1 VGSSAVSIGGM
12 SMFDFDEQA
21 LIEESKKHCE
31 EFLQKEQRS
40 LVTFTG
46 DSSLMYIPDSKL
58 QRFLLDPSKGILYLP
73 LESFLDRRLDDNQIM
88 WHIYYE
94 LALYPDWKKQTKK
107 YLNRKKDWQK
117 EIDHMTSYILA
128 RIKKEGLEKDKA
140 YQPKVISNYVR
151 KEVLDLL
158 YILDKLTSFL
168 RVLQMCPIYRDEENF
183 KKIVSYMEQTGKTLE
198 SISQMPRHRA
208 FANSF
213 LIIELYKITPKIEGC
228 IENPF
233 DRKVF
238 NQPLFNFVHYQLVRQ
253 INSNQGIIE
262 RDAFIRSFIFPI
274 FEQLWKEEIDEMS
287 FYKSKSQKME
297 QVKGSKNP
305 FEQSKIDEIPDSLEF
320 TQEEVEKILE
330 EMEDQQ
336 EQISA
341 SVQNAIQG
349 KLDLEPYGISQADQ
363 QLFQFYSNKMKSERE
378 QMRQFWRKLIGN
390 AKKEISVK
398 KNGQI
403 KGKIDIDSFVK
414 SYPDFVESQKKGNY
428 KNLLIFN
435 RYLLEPQTD
444 ILPKRIEISFVID
457 NSGSMNASKIE
468 AARKSLAVTLLSI
481 DDFNRYLKSNA
492 EQLNQ
497 KVEVLSETW
506 FFGSKYYNVKE
517 FNHKNVKEKEK
528 SDIIRSIVKL
538 NATGGATD
546 DASCLREISNRITSM
561 QERELKNGKQ
571 IKIVFEITDGASS
584 FPGSAKEAVQELLC
598 KNVQIYAFQIGKNS
612 EKDEKVFNFI
622 WNEGYKQPHGV
633 IIGEQ
638 VEKLPKELLKAV
650 GKNMQS
656 IFNN

>member
-1 VGSSAVSIGGM
+1 
-12 SMFDFDEQA
+12 MFDFDEQT
-21 LIEESKKHCE
+21 LIEESKKHFE

-40 LVTFTG
+40 LATFTG

-58 QRFLLDPSKGILYLP
+58 ERFLLDPSKGVLYLP
-73 LESFLDRRLDDNQIM
+73 LESFLDRKLDDNQIM

-117 EIDHMTSYILA
+117 EIDRMTSYILA
-128 RIKKEGLEKDKA
+128 RIKKEGLEKDPA
-140 YQPKVISNYVR
+140 YQPKVISNYVKR
-151 KEVLDLL
+151 EILDLL
-158 YILDKLTSFL
+158 YLLDKYTSFL

-183 KKIVSYMEQTGKTLE
+183 GKIVSYMKQTGKTME

-213 LIIELYKITPKIEGC
+213 LIIELYKIEPKIEGC
-228 IENPF
+228 VENPF
-233 DRKVF
+233 DRKIF
-238 NQPLFNFVHYQLVRQ
+238 NQPFFDFIHYQLARQ
-253 INSNQGIIE
+253 INNDQGIIE
-262 RDAFIRSFIFPI
+262 RDPFVRSFILPA
-274 FEQLWKEEIDEMS
+274 FEQLWKQEIDEMV
-287 FYKSKSQKME
+287 FYKSKGQKEE
-297 QVKGSKNP
+297 QVKGSENP
-305 FEQSKIDEIPDSLEF
+305 FEQSKADEIPDSLES

-330 EMEDQQ
+330 EMLDQQ
-336 EQISA
+336 DQINI
-341 SVQNAIQG
+341 SVQNIIEG
-349 KLDLEPYGISQADQ
+349 KVDLGPYGISQTDQ

-378 QMRQFWRKLIGN
+378 QMRQFWKKLIGD

-398 KNGQI
+398 KDGQV
-403 KGKIDIDSFVK
+403 KGKLDMDSFINF
-414 SYPDFVESQKKGNY
+414 YPDFVEAEKKGNY
-428 KNLLIFN
+428 KNLPIFN
-435 RYLLEPQTD
+435 RYLLETQRD
-444 ILPKRIEISFVID
+444 ILPERIEISFVID

-468 AARKSLAVTLLSI
+468 AARKALAVTLLSI
-481 DDFNRYLKSNA
+481 DDFNQYLKSNA

-517 FNHKNVKEKEK
+517 FNDKNVKEKEK

-538 NATGGATD
+538 DATDGATD
-546 DASCLREISNRITSM
+546 DASCLREISHRITSI
-561 QERELKNGKQ
+561 QERELKKGKQ

-584 FPGSAKEAVQELLC
+584 FPGLAKDAVQELLS
-598 KNVQIYAFQIGKNS
+598 KNVEVYAFQIGKNS
-612 EKDEKVFNFI
+612 ETNEKIFNFV

-633 IIGEQ
+633 MIGEQ

-650 GKNMQS
+650 RKNMQS

>member
-1 VGSSAVSIGGM
+1 
-12 SMFDFDEQA
+12 MFNIDEQT

-40 LVTFTG
+40 LATFTG
-46 DSSLMYIPDSKL
+46 DPSLMYIPDPRL
-58 QRFLLDPSKGILYLP
+58 ERFLLDPSKGVLYLP
-73 LESFLDRRLDDNQIM
+73 LQSFLDRELDDNQIM

-94 LALYPDWKKQTKK
+94 LALYPDWKRQAKK

-117 EIDHMTSYILA
+117 EIDHITRYILA
-128 RIKKEGLEKDKA
+128 RIKEEGLEKDDA
-140 YQPKVISNYVR
+140 YQPGIISNYVR
-151 KEVLDLL
+151 KE
-158 YILDKLTSFL
+158 ILNMLFLMDKQASFL

-183 KKIVSYMEQTGKTLE
+183 GEIVSYMKQTGKTVE
-198 SISQMPRHRA
+198 STFQMPVHRA
-208 FANSF
+208 FVNSF
-213 LIIELYKITPKIEGC
+213 LIVELYKVNLKIEGRVKS
-228 IENPF
+228 IF
-233 DRKVF
+233 DRKILG
-238 NQPLFNFVHYQLVRQ
+238 QPFFDFIRYGLVRQ
-253 INSNQGIIE
+253 INNDEGIIE
-262 RDAFIRSFIFPI
+262 RDSFIRSFVFPT
-274 FEQLWKEEIDEMS
+274 FEQLWKEEIDEMV
-287 FYKSKSQKME
+287 FYKSKAQEKE

-403 KGKIDIDSFVK
+403 KGKLDIDNFIDY
-414 SYPDFVESQKKGNY
+414 YPDFVEAEKKGNY
-428 KNLLIFN
+428 KNLPIFN

-444 ILPKRIEISFVID
+444 ILPERIEISFVID
-457 NSGSMNASKIE
+457 NSGSMNESKIE
-468 AARKSLAVTLLSI
+468 AARKALAVTLLSI

-517 FNHKNVKEKEK
+517 FNDKREREKEK

-538 NATGGATD
+538 DATDGATD
-546 DASCLREISNRITSM
+546 DASCLREISNSITSI
-561 QERELKNGKQ
+561 QESELKKGKQ

-584 FPGSAKEAVQELLC
+584 FPGAAKEAVQDLIS
-598 KNVQIYAFQIGKNS
+598 KNVEIYAFQIGKNS
-612 EKDEKVFNFI
+612 ETNEKIFNFV
-622 WNEGYKQPHGV
+622 WNEGYKQPRGV
-633 IIGEQ
+633 MIGEQ

-650 GKNMQS
+650 RKNMQS
-656 IFNN
+656 VFNN

>member
-1 VGSSAVSIGGM
+1 
-12 SMFDFDEQA
+12 MFDFDEQT

-40 LVTFTG
+40 LATFTG

-58 QRFLLDPSKGILYLP
+58 QRFILDSSKGVLYLP
-73 LESFLDRRLDDNQIM
+73 LESFLDRKLDDTQIM

-117 EIDHMTSYILA
+117 EIDHMTSYIMT
-128 RIKKEGLEKDKA
+128 RIKKEGLENDPA

-151 KEVLDLL
+151 KEILDLL
-158 YILDKLTSFL
+158 HLLDKQTSFL

-183 KKIVSYMEQTGKTLE
+183 KKIVSYMKKTGKTIE

-213 LIIELYKITPKIEGC
+213 FIIELYKIEPKIEEC
-228 IENPF
+228 AQNPF
-233 DRKVF
+233 DRKIF
-238 NQPLFNFVHYQLVRQ
+238 NQPFFDFIHYQLVKQ
-253 INSNQGIIE
+253 INKDQGIIE
-262 RDAFIRSFIFPI
+262 RDPFIRSFIFPT
-274 FEQLWKEEIDEMS
+274 FEQLWKQEIDEMML
-287 FYKSKSQKME
+287 YKSKGQKEE
-297 QVKGSKNP
+297 QVKGSENL
-305 FEQSKIDEIPDSLEF
+305 FEQSKADEIPDSLES

-330 EMEDQQ
+330 EMLDQEDQ
-336 EQISA
+336 IST
-341 SVQNAIQG
+341 SIQNAMQG
-349 KLDLEPYGISQADQ
+349 KVDLEAYGISQSDQ
-363 QLFQFYSNKMKSERE
+363 QLFQFYSNKMKLERE
-378 QMRQFWRKLIGN
+378 QMRQFWKKLIGD
-390 AKKEISVK
+390 AKKEVSVK
-398 KNGQI
+398 KDGQV
-403 KGKIDIDSFVK
+403 KGKLDVDSFINF
-414 SYPDFVESQKKGNY
+414 YPDFVEAEKKGNY
-428 KNLLIFN
+428 KNLSIFN
-435 RYLLEPQTD
+435 RYLLETQAD
-444 ILPKRIEISFVID
+444 ILPERIEISFVID
-457 NSGSMNASKIE
+457 NSGSMNELKIE
-468 AARKSLAVTLLSI
+468 ASRKALAVTLLSI
-481 DDFNRYLKSNA
+481 DDFNKYLKSNA

-517 FNHKNVKEKEK
+517 FNDKNVKEKEK

-538 NATGGATD
+538 DATDGATD
-546 DASCLREISNRITSM
+546 DASCLREISNRMTSI
-561 QERELKNGKQ
+561 QESELKKGKQ

-584 FPGSAKEAVQELLC
+584 FPGSAKEAVQELLS
-598 KNVQIYAFQIGKNS
+598 KNVEVYAFQIGKNS
-612 EKDEKVFNFI
+612 ETNEKIFNFV

-633 IIGEQ
+633 MIGEQ

>member
-1 VGSSAVSIGGM
+1 
-12 SMFDFDEQA
+12 MFDFDEQT

-40 LVTFTG
+40 LATFTG

-58 QRFLLDPSKGILYLP
+58 QRFILDSSKGVLYLP
-73 LESFLDRRLDDNQIM
+73 LESFLDRKLDDNQIM

-117 EIDHMTSYILA
+117 EIDHMTSYIMT
-128 RIKKEGLEKDKA
+128 RIKKEGLENDLA

-151 KEVLDLL
+151 KEIFDLL
-158 YILDKLTSFL
+158 HLLDKQTSFL

-183 KKIVSYMEQTGKTLE
+183 KKIVSYMKQAGKTIE

-213 LIIELYKITPKIEGC
+213 FIIELYKIEPKIEEC
-228 IENPF
+228 AQNPF
-233 DRKVF
+233 DRKIF
-238 NQPLFNFVHYQLVRQ
+238 NQPFFDFIHYQLVKQ
-253 INSNQGIIE
+253 INNDQGIIE
-262 RDAFIRSFIFPI
+262 RDPFIRSFIFPT
-274 FEQLWKEEIDEMS
+274 FQQLWKQEIDEMML
-287 FYKSKSQKME
+287 YKSKGQKEE
-297 QVKGSKNP
+297 QVKGSENS
-305 FEQSKIDEIPDSLEF
+305 FEQSKADEIPDSLES

-330 EMEDQQ
+330 EMLDQQ
-336 EQISA
+336 DQIST
-341 SVQNAIQG
+341 SIQNAMQG
-349 KLDLEPYGISQADQ
+349 KVDLEAYGISQPDQ
-363 QLFQFYSNKMKSERE
+363 QLFQFYSNKMKLERE
-378 QMRQFWRKLIGN
+378 QMRQFWKKLIGD
-390 AKKEISVK
+390 AKKEVSVK
-398 KNGQI
+398 KDGQV
-403 KGKIDIDSFVK
+403 KGKLDVDSFINF
-414 SYPDFVESQKKGNY
+414 YPDFVEAEKKGNY
-428 KNLLIFN
+428 KNLPIFN
-435 RYLLEPQTD
+435 RYLLETQAD
-444 ILPKRIEISFVID
+444 ILPERIEISFVID

-468 AARKSLAVTLLSI
+468 AARKALAVTLLSI

-517 FNHKNVKEKEK
+517 FNDKSVKEKEK

-538 NATGGATD
+538 DATDGATD
-546 DASCLREISNRITSM
+546 DASCLREISNRITSI
-561 QERELKNGKQ
+561 QESELKKGKQ
-571 IKIVFEITDGASS
+571 IKIIFEITDGASS
-584 FPGSAKEAVQELLC
+584 FPGSAKEAIQELLS
-598 KNVQIYAFQIGKNS
+598 KNVEVYAFQIGKNS
-612 EKDEKVFNFI
+612 ETNEKIFNFV

-633 IIGEQ
+633 MIGEQ

>member
-1 VGSSAVSIGGM
+1 
-12 SMFDFDEQA
+12 MFDFDEQT

-40 LVTFTG
+40 LATFTG

-58 QRFLLDPSKGILYLP
+58 QRFILDSSKGVLYLP
-73 LESFLDRRLDDNQIM
+73 LESFLDRKLDDTQIM

-117 EIDHMTSYILA
+117 EIDHMTSYIMT
-128 RIKKEGLEKDKA
+128 RIKKEGLENDPA

-151 KEVLDLL
+151 KEILDLL
-158 YILDKLTSFL
+158 HLLDKQTSFL

-183 KKIVSYMEQTGKTLE
+183 KKIVSYMKKTGKTIE

-213 LIIELYKITPKIEGC
+213 FIIELYKIEPKIEEC
-228 IENPF
+228 AQNPF
-233 DRKVF
+233 DRKIF
-238 NQPLFNFVHYQLVRQ
+238 NQPFFDFIHYQLVKQ
-253 INSNQGIIE
+253 INKDQGIIE
-262 RDAFIRSFIFPI
+262 RDPFIRSFIFPT
-274 FEQLWKEEIDEMS
+274 FEQLWKQEIDEMML
-287 FYKSKSQKME
+287 YKSKGQKEE
-297 QVKGSKNP
+297 QVKGSENL
-305 FEQSKIDEIPDSLEF
+305 FEQSKADEIPDSLES

-330 EMEDQQ
+330 EMIDQEDQ
-336 EQISA
+336 IST
-341 SVQNAIQG
+341 SIQNAMQG
-349 KLDLEPYGISQADQ
+349 KVDLEAYGISQSDQ
-363 QLFQFYSNKMKSERE
+363 QLFQFYSNKMKLERE
-378 QMRQFWRKLIGN
+378 QMRQFWKKLIGD
-390 AKKEISVK
+390 AKKEVSVK
-398 KNGQI
+398 KDGQV
-403 KGKIDIDSFVK
+403 KGKLDVDSFINF
-414 SYPDFVESQKKGNY
+414 YPDFVEAEKKGNY
-428 KNLLIFN
+428 KNLPIFN
-435 RYLLEPQTD
+435 RYLLETQAD
-444 ILPKRIEISFVID
+444 ILPERIEISFVID
-457 NSGSMNASKIE
+457 NSGSMNELKIE
-468 AARKSLAVTLLSI
+468 ASRKALAVTLLSI
-481 DDFNRYLKSNA
+481 DDFNKYLKSNA

-517 FNHKNVKEKEK
+517 FNDKNVKEKEK

-538 NATGGATD
+538 DATDGATD
-546 DASCLREISNRITSM
+546 DASCLREISNRMTSI
-561 QERELKNGKQ
+561 QESELKKGKQ

-584 FPGSAKEAVQELLC
+584 FPGSAKEAIQELLS
-598 KNVQIYAFQIGKNS
+598 KNVEVYAFQIGKNS
-612 EKDEKVFNFI
+612 QTNEKIFNFV

-633 IIGEQ
+633 MIGEQ